1 MGTGNELKRWSQK
14 NRDND
19 LPDAMFNARVPS
31 MTWVFF
37 VYFISMIVQ
46 VLHEPSIISLT
57 FFSGLML
64 LHASLIWHFS
74 SLTEKYPWVYFMIQG
89 LIILGCSLIMDQA
102 TFMLLLGMYPVLTG
116 QSVGVY
122 YQRIKMV
129 MLSVFYYVLFLS
141 TFFIMEQCELLILM
155 SILYIMMTV
164 IFVSFADLFLKQV
177 HARKRTQTFL
187 EDLERAHR
195 KVEELTLANE
205 RQRMA
210 RDLHDTLA
218 QGLAGLIMQLD
229 AVDAHLTKGNSKR
242 AQEIVQHSM
251 IHAKKTLSE
260 ARLAID
266 NLRSKTLA
274 TADFSDAIRDEIE
287 RFQNAT
293 GIQVFLDMS
302 MDGSIPELMMEHG
315 LYIIGECLTNVARH
329 AEASHVWV
337 YIRIE
342 DEIMNLEIKDDGKGM
357 TSNKKGSMSGHYG
370 LIGMKERV
378 RILGGSLIITNNIP
392 RGTLIK
398 IDTSDEKGE
407 SPDDI

>member
-1 MGTGNELKRWSQK
+1 METGNEFKQWSQK
-14 NRDND
+14 NQYND

-37 VYFISMIVQ
+37 IYSISMIVQ
-46 VLHEPSIISLT
+46 VLHEPSFISLS

-89 LIILGCSLIMDQA
+89 LIIQGCALIMDQA
-102 TFMLLLGMYPVLTG
+102 TAMLLLGMYPVLTG
-116 QSVGVY
+116 QSIGVY
-122 YQRIKMV
+122 NHRIKMV
-129 MLSVFYYVLFLS
+129 MLSVMYYVFFLS
-141 TFFIMEQCELLILM
+141 TFFIIGQTELLILM
-155 SILYIMMTV
+155 SILYVMMSV

-177 HARKRTQTFL
+177 HARIRTQTFL

-218 QGLAGLIMQLD
+218 QGLAGIIMQLD
-229 AVDAHLTKGNSKR
+229 AVDAHLTKGNSQR

-251 IHAKKTLSE
+251 VHAKKTLSE

-266 NLRSKTLA
+266 NLRSKTFA
-274 TADFSDAIRDEIE
+274 TVDFSDAIREEIE
-287 RFQNAT
+287 RFNNAT
-293 GIQVFLDMS
+293 GIPVFLDMS
-302 MDGSIPELMMEHG
+302 MEGSIPKLIMEHG
-315 LYIIGECLTNVARH
+315 LHMIGECLTNVARH
-329 AEASHVWV
+329 AEAKHVWV
-337 YIRIE
+337 YVRIE
-342 DEIMNLEIKDDGKGM
+342 DENMNLEIKDDGKGIS
-357 TSNKKGSMSGHYG
+357 SNHRGSKAGHYG

-392 RGTLIK
+392 CGTLIK
-398 IDTSDEKGE
+398 IETKGKKGE
-407 SPDDI
+407 NS